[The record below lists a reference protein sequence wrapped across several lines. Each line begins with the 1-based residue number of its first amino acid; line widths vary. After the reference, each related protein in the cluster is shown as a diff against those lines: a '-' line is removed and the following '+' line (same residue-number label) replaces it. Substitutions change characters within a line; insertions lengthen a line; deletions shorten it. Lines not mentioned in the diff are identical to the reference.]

1 VYIRSLRVSNL
12 RSFRT
17 ADLTFQYPGRAGG
30 SQAAPNVNLL
40 LGNNGAGKSSILR
53 AIALA
58 TISPVISS
66 SGFVPYRLVR
76 QTPDDAPDA
85 ATIEAELLL
94 HGQDV
99 GAKSRRIAIE
109 ESASARI
116 VKIRD
121 VEQIVAPTI
130 AEIGE
135 HWDNIYDDRSPAF
148 LIVGYGANRQVET
161 PSAYDAGLRRKSRNV
176 RYERV
181 AGLFEEHVTLTPL
194 GAWLPQYR
202 RTNPGRYRQVANL
215 INRLLPD
222 ECRFPEETASPDLP
236 FALHGVPVPFGALSD
251 GYRAYIGWIAD
262 LLYHI
267 CMGAPS
273 GAKLVENRGIVLID
287 EIDLHLHPEWQRTVI
302 PRLAEMLPNLQF
314 VVTSHSPI
322 VAGTLESSNIY
333 VMESDETGAT
343 TAQQFNERIHGLS
356 AEQILLSSYFN
367 LPTTRAPAMEDEL
380 AAIARRARDGDASA
394 ALEYV
399 RRLAAG
405 TDDAADG

>member
-1 VYIRSLRVSNL
+1 MYIRSLRVSNL
-12 RSFRT
+12 RSFRG
-17 ADLTFQYPGRAGG
+17 AELTFQYPGRPDG
-30 SQAAPNVNLL
+30 SKAAPNVNLL

-58 TISPVISS
+58 TIGRVMSS

-76 QTPDDAPDA
+76 RTPSESPATAEIA
-85 ATIEAELLL
+85 AEVVL
-94 HGQDV
+94 HSQDV
-99 GAKSRRIAIE
+99 GSKNRSLSVDESSDAIVYREADTEFIDPPPRRVTPNWRRIYE
-109 ESASARI
+109 E
-116 VKIRD
+116 
-121 VEQIVAPTI
+121 
-130 AEIGE
+130 
-135 HWDNIYDDRSPAF
+135 RSPAF
-148 LIVGYGANRQVET
+148 LVVGYGANRQVEE
-161 PSAYDAGLRRKSRNV
+161 AHGYDAGLRRKSRNV

-215 INRLLPD
+215 VNRLLPE
-222 ECRFPEETASPDLP
+222 ECRFPESTDAPDLP
-236 FALHGVPVPFGALSD
+236 FELHGVPVPFGALSD
-251 GYRAYIGWIAD
+251 GYRAYIGWIGD

-322 VAGTLESSNIY
+322 VAGTLEAGNIF
-333 VMESDETGAT
+333 VMETDETGAT
-343 TAQQFNERIHGLS
+343 TARQFKERVHGLS

-367 LPTTRAPAMEDEL
+367 LVTTRAAAMEDEL
-380 AAIARRARDGDASA
+380 AAIARRARDGDSAA

-405 TDDAADG
+405 ADGDDA